1 MVLLK
6 DFKNRLPSISTLNS
20 AFSSSSTP
28 NKENRERGI
37 THLPLLLETRVLWL
51 KRERPLTKSFKNS
64 LLQFVQR
71 PRELYPE
78 LLTMSS
84 RSFLRSSQN
93 SLLEFHTLKFI
104 TITSS
109 IFLKNKFSSMLN
121 LMLQLPSK
129 EFNQKLEM
137 SKKTSLKVF
146 TLTGL
151 KRRKLLTKS
160 KLINVC

>member
-1 MVLLK
+1 
-6 DFKNRLPSISTLNS
+6 
-20 AFSSSSTP
+20 
-28 NKENRERGI
+28 
-37 THLPLLLETRVLWL
+37 
-51 KRERPLTKSFKNS
+51 
-64 LLQFVQR
+64 
-71 PRELYPE
+71 
-78 LLTMSS
+78 MSS

-129 EFNQKLEM
+129 EYNQKLEM

-146 TLTGL
+146 ILTGL
-151 KRRKLLTKS
+151 KRRKLLAKN